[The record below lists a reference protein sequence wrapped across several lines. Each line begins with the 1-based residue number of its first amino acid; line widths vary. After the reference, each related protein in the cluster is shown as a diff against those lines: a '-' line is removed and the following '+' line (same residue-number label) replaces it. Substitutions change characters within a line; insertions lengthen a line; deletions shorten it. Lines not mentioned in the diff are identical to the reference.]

1 MNILSYKFIVL
12 SIVNGSTF
20 VDTET
25 DISFLGTEFLCRTTL
40 STLLI
45 CVCSISHHSQNQ
57 TDKAVPAPTSLT
69 TESTAADAAAVAVA
83 VDAAAADGRRPWYDY
98 VTVEP
103 TMFLYMLAFMLTSV
117 VEQAFFLHKACRVNH
132 GLSVEQCATLD
143 ANETLKRTVQVTVSN
158 FHQWNNIA
166 SHVVP
171 IVLALF
177 LGAWSDKRG
186 RKLPLLCGLVG
197 KLVYSLMVVVNA
209 TQRECDGVWWV
220 SGFGGT

>member
-1 MNILSYKFIVL
+1 MCCFRNPQ
-12 SIVNGSTF
+12 T
-20 VDTET
+20 TT
-25 DISFLGTEFLCRTTL
+25 DDEHRC
-40 STLLI
+40 
-45 CVCSISHHSQNQ
+45 
-57 TDKAVPAPTSLT
+57 AEPP
-69 TESTAADAAAVAVA
+69 ADAAA
-83 VDAAAADGRRPWYDY
+83 AAILAEGSRPWYQY

-117 VEQAFFLHKACRVNH
+117 VEQAFFLHKACLVNH
-132 GLSVEQCATLD
+132 GFTADECDNLD
-143 ANETLKRTVQVTVSN
+143 ANLTLKKAVQVTVSD

-197 KLVYSLMVVVNA
+197 KMLYSVMVVVNA
-209 TQRECDGVWWV
+209 SQREC
-220 SGFGGT
+220 SGYFRLSVIGCVLIAFSLPPKQKNSALAR